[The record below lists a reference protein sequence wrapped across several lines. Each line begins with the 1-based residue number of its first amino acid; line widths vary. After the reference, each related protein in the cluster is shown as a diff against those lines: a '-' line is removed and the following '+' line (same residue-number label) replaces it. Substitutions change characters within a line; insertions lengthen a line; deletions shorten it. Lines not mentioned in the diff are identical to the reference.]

1 MGGKNVEPGHH
12 RRARR
17 VEPDVVE
24 VDLRAVIQPV
34 DEPPAG
40 PRQPT
45 PPLDRER
52 ERFLAAVVES
62 AGDAI
67 FAKALDG
74 TILSWNLGA
83 QRMYGYT
90 PEEIVGTTVH
100 RLAPIDH
107 RAEIDS
113 ILERVRA
120 GLRVEPFETERVR
133 KNGQRFP
140 VSLAI
145 SPVADGSGRIIGA
158 STVARDIS
166 EQRRLLESVRFQ
178 QSLLTAESEASI
190 DGIIVVDPD
199 GRVLYTN
206 SRFLEIWGLT
216 PNDPLLAAESS
227 LLEALGEQ
235 VVDAKSLIEGVETLN
250 ARPTERGRDEIRLR
264 DGRVLDRYGAPVF
277 GEARY
282 YGRVWYYRDV
292 TADSVRMA
300 QLRAVIMAVE
310 DGAIVFD
317 SSGRVLLRNPAANRA
332 LPEVER
338 YDQLLSLLGHERTG
352 SPDDAGATDG
362 ERQIIVDG
370 EAHSLVVSTRRI
382 ALTDADEGRPTPG
395 IGQPH
400 LGWLVLVR
408 DLTELRAVQT
418 SREAFVGVLS
428 HELRTPITTI
438 YAASKMLQ
446 RDQAPGTRAELL
458 ADIEAESD
466 RLYRLVEDLL
476 VLTRIERENLEI
488 ADQPVLVGPIVR
500 RVIAAERSRNPK
512 ANVSLRVEPALPM
525 ARGEDT
531 YVEQVIR
538 NLVGN
543 AIKYGPPSGLVEVI
557 AEPGERGV
565 RVRVLDDGP
574 GIAVQ
579 DGDRVFELLYRSP
592 ATAAQ
597 AAGSGIGLF
606 VSRRLADAMGGGI
619 IAKRRPEGGTEFIFE
634 LPAYDEEADG

>member
-1 MGGKNVEPGHH
+1 M
-12 RRARR
+12 
-17 VEPDVVE
+17 
-24 VDLRAVIQPV
+24 RAVVQPV
-34 DEPPAG
+34 DESA
-40 PRQPT
+40 PT
-45 PPLDRER
+45 PKRSGVSLERER
-52 ERFLAAVVES
+52 EQFLAAVVDS

-74 TILSWNLGA
+74 TILSWNMGA

-100 RLAPIDH
+100 RLAPPDH
-107 RAEIDS
+107 RAEIDG
-113 ILERVRA
+113 ILERVRQ
-120 GLRVEPFETERVR
+120 GLRVEAFETERVR
-133 KNGQRFP
+133 KNGERFP
-140 VSLAI
+140 VSLVI
-145 SPVADGSGRIIGA
+145 SPVSDASGQVIGA

-190 DGIIVVDPD
+190 DGIVVVDPD
-199 GRVLYTN
+199 GRVLFTN
-206 SRFLEIWGLT
+206 RRFLELWGL
-216 PNDPLLAAESS
+216 PPDSPVLASEAKLLAA
-227 LLEALGEQ
+227 LGDQ
-235 VVDAKSLIEGVETLN
+235 VVDAEALALGVETLN
-250 ARPTERGRDEIRLR
+250 ARPAERGRDEIRLR
-264 DGRVLDRYGAPVF
+264 DGRVLDRYSSPVVSDT
-277 GEARY
+277 RY

-292 TADSVRMA
+292 TSDSVRMA
-300 QLRAVIMAVE
+300 QLREVIMAVD

-317 SSGRVLLRNPAANRA
+317 PGGRAMLRNPAAERA

-338 YDQLLSLLGHERTG
+338 YDQLLALLGHPATTS
-352 SPDDAGATDG
+352 SPDEAAATDG
-362 ERQIIVDG
+362 ERQVLVDG
-370 EAHSLVVSTRRI
+370 EARSLVVSTRRI
-382 ALTDADEGRPTPG
+382 TLAGDDRGATADDRL
-395 IGQPH
+395 PH
-400 LGWLVLVR
+400 LGWLVLIR
-408 DLTELRAVQT
+408 DLTELRSVQN

-446 RDQAPGTRAELL
+446 RDQPPATRKELL
-458 ADIEAESD
+458 TDIEAESD

-476 VLTRIERENLEI
+476 VLTRIERENLEL

-500 RVIAAERSRNPK
+500 RVIAAERGRNPN
-512 ANVSLRVEPALPM
+512 ANLTLRVATSLPM

-543 AIKYGPPSGLVEVI
+543 AIKYGPPGGVVEVI
-557 AEPGERGV
+557 AEAGDQGV

-606 VSRRLADAMGGGI
+606 VSRRLAVAMGGGI
-619 IAKRRPEGGTEFIFE
+619 SARRRPEGGSEFIFE
-634 LPAYDEEADG
+634 MPAYEDDAES

>member
-1 MGGKNVEPGHH
+1 M
-12 RRARR
+12 
-17 VEPDVVE
+17 
-24 VDLRAVIQPV
+24 RAVVQPV
-34 DEPPAG
+34 EEPASVPERSGRA
-40 PRQPT
+40 
-45 PPLDRER
+45 LERER
-52 ERFLAAVVES
+52 ERFLAAVVDS

-74 TILSWNLGA
+74 TILSWNKGA
-83 QRMYGYT
+83 ERMYGYT

-100 RLAPIDH
+100 RLAPPDH

-113 ILERVRA
+113 ILERIRKGV
-120 GLRVEPFETERVR
+120 RVETFETERVR
-133 KNGQRFP
+133 KNGERFP
-140 VSLAI
+140 VSLVI
-145 SPVADGSGRIIGA
+145 SPVSDASGEIIGA

-190 DGIIVVDPD
+190 DGIVVVDPD
-199 GRVLYTN
+199 GRVLFTN
-206 SRFLEIWGLT
+206 RRFLELWDLPADSPALAGEAT
-216 PNDPLLAAESS
+216 LLAAIDD
-227 LLEALGEQ
+227 Q
-235 VVDAKSLIEGVETLN
+235 VVDPEALVQGVDSLN
-250 ARPTERGRDEIRLR
+250 SRPAERSRDEIRLR
-264 DGRVLDRYGAPVF
+264 DGRIFDRYSAPVF
-277 GEARY
+277 GESRY

-300 QLRAVIMAVE
+300 QLRAVIMAVD

-317 SSGRVLLRNPAANRA
+317 PSGRALLRNPAAERA

-338 YDQLLSLLGHERTG
+338 YDQLLTLLGHAATSS
-352 SPDDAGATDG
+352 SPDEAGTTDG
-362 ERQIIVDG
+362 ERQVLVDG
-370 EAHSLVVSTRRI
+370 EARSLVVSTRRI
-382 ALTDADEGRPTPG
+382 SLADVEGGRGTLNARLS
-395 IGQPH
+395 H
-400 LGWLVLVR
+400 LGWLVLIR
-408 DLTELRAVQT
+408 DLTELRSVQT

-446 RDQAPGTRAELL
+446 RDQSPATRNELL
-458 ADIEAESD
+458 TDIEAESD

-476 VLTRIERENLEI
+476 VLTRIERENLEL

-500 RVIAAERSRNPK
+500 RVIAAERGRNPK
-512 ANVSLRVEPALPM
+512 ANLTLRVATSLPM

-531 YVEQVIR
+531 YVEQVVR

-543 AIKYGPPSGLVEVI
+543 AIKYGPPGGVVEVI
-557 AEPGERGV
+557 AEADDAGV

-574 GIAVQ
+574 GISVH

-606 VSRRLADAMGGGI
+606 VSRRLAVAMGGGI
-619 IAKRRPEGGTEFIFE
+619 SARRRPEGGSEFIFE
-634 LPAYDEEADG
+634 MPAYEDDSEG